1 LQWGAD
7 FVGSVRQEWCFRRKP
22 PPSVARVAASSGFVF
37 LLRALLRVTIAARG
51 SKGENLVL
59 CGCIA
64 TASLVS
70 YPSWRRRIWR
80 PVPACGSGGVA
91 LCIAGVVVHLE
102 KCWQGG
108 AEGSWGVA
116 SVGALGA
123 VVISVTA
130 GWRCCF

>member
-1 LQWGAD
+1 
-7 FVGSVRQEWCFRRKP
+7 
-22 PPSVARVAASSGFVF
+22 
-37 LLRALLRVTIAARG
+37 
-51 SKGENLVL
+51 
-59 CGCIA
+59 
-64 TASLVS
+64 LVS